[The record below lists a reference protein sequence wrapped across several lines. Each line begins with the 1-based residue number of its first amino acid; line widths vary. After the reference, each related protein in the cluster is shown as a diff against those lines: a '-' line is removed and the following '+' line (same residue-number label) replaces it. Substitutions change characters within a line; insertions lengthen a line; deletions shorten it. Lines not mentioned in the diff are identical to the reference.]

1 LGFVKT
7 PVWAQADTDTKEAFA
22 ELIPNLGENVAEVE
36 LPDIFNNA
44 IEQHRLIME
53 ADLARSFERE
63 YERGEDKLSS
73 ILREMIER
81 GQKVLA
87 VDYNRAV
94 SQIPVLNRAL
104 DKVFDWYDAILTPSV
119 TGEAPVGLESTGSPI
134 FCTIWTLCGMP
145 AITLPILQGT
155 HGMPMG
161 VQLVGPKG
169 DDARL
174 LRTARWL
181 ANLVGG

>member
-1 LGFVKT
+1 M
-7 PVWAQADTDTKEAFA
+7 
-22 ELIPNLGENVAEVE
+22 
-36 LPDIFNNA
+36 
-44 IEQHRLIME
+44 IME
-53 ADLARSFERE
+53 ADLARSFEGE
-63 YERGEDKLSS
+63 YARGKDKLSS

-94 SQIPVLNRAL
+94 SRIPRLNRTL
-104 DKVFDWYDAILTPSV
+104 DSTFDWYDAILTPAT

-134 FCTIWTLCGMP
+134 FCTIWSLCGMP
-145 AITLPILQGT
+145 AITLPILQGV
-155 HGMPMG
+155 HGMPLG
-161 VQLVGPKG
+161 VQLVGPKD

-181 ANLVGG
+181 VNSTGG